1 MFWKVYGAF
10 VLIGVALSVTL
21 FIVFWN
27 FLSTYEKSQPKHE
40 MDKVINLFE
49 DGDSSQLIKYMTYDL
64 SSFEDDSTIVRY
76 LDGMLVD
83 GRWDFEQKAGAY
95 TQNTPVYK
103 VKKDGVAVATVT
115 LVKSTEKGAFQM
127 SNWELASV
135 SDILPTLADY
145 EVVAPAA
152 ATVYVNGIPLSN
164 QYVTDKNIAIPDL
177 ANSSK
182 YVSVPT
188 MVKYSFSGLHDKPQI
203 VAVGNVFN
211 TELAATY
218 QNDHTIKFAFESNDE
233 FNKLQENRIIEFS
246 QLYGRYVTNDV
257 KFASLSPYIIASS
270 DSYNFLKTISSI
282 NIWYGNHSLP
292 DFVNLVVSNYQ
303 MYTSDLYSCDVS
315 FTLTFLLSNKTFQ
328 YPTNLRYYFVK
339 SNDVWRIADFVIK

>member
-1 MFWKVYGAF
+1 
-10 VLIGVALSVTL
+10 
-21 FIVFWN
+21 
-27 FLSTYEKSQPKHE
+27 
-40 MDKVINLFE
+40 
-49 DGDSSQLIKYMTYDL
+49 
-64 SSFEDDSTIVRY
+64 
-76 LDGMLVD
+76 VD

-257 KFASLSPYIIASS
+257 KFASLSPYIIANS